1 MIDNHKKI
9 MYDDFKIVLTGDYGT
24 GKTSFIKK
32 IIFKHY
38 SITPEPKY
46 IESTRQEL
54 TVKGKT
60 VMATIWDTFGWE
72 KYCAISARYYR
83 YANAAMLFYDITD
96 LNSFNSLKKWLDD
109 IYKYAEP
116 DVVIMLIGNKCDSLE
131 TERQVSTEIG
141 KNYAKQHNLLFCE
154 MSVRKSINIEE
165 ALMQLLEKTVSKLE
179 DKKEEEEVKK
189 SMKDQPITDSISFWN
204 IKC

>member
-1 MIDNHKKI
+1 MFNDL
-9 MYDDFKIVLTGDYGT
+9 KIVLTGDYGT
-24 GKTSFIKK
+24 GKTNFIKK

-38 SITPEPKY
+38 GIIPEPKN
-46 IESTRQEL
+46 IEFTRQEL

-60 VMATIWDTFGWE
+60 VMDTIWDTFSWE
-72 KYCAISARYYR
+72 KFCAISARYYR
-83 YANAAMLFYDITD
+83 DANAAMLFYDITD
-96 LNSFNSLKKWLDD
+96 LNSFNSLEKWLDD
-109 IYKYAEP
+109 IHKYAEP

-154 MSVRKSINIEE
+154 MSVHKSINVEV
-165 ALMQLLEKTVSKLE
+165 ALMQLLKIE
-179 DKKEEEEVKK
+179 DKKEEVKK
-189 SMKDQPITDSISFWN
+189 SMKDQPITDSISLWN

>member
-1 MIDNHKKI
+1 MQYQQDI
-9 MYDDFKIVLTGDYGT
+9 IVM
-24 GKTSFIKK
+24 
-32 IIFKHY
+32 
-38 SITPEPKY
+38 
-46 IESTRQEL
+46 Q
-54 TVKGKT
+54 
-60 VMATIWDTFGWE
+60 
-72 KYCAISARYYR
+72 
-83 YANAAMLFYDITD
+83 MLFYDITD
-96 LNSFNSLKKWLDD
+96 LNSFNSLEKWQDD

-154 MSVRKSINIEE
+154 MSVRKSINVEE
-165 ALMQLLEKTVSKLE
+165 ALMQLLEKTVSELE

-189 SMKDQPITDSISFWN
+189 SMKDQPITDPISFWN